1 MLSNRALFAGA
12 LVTSVFALAGFA
24 FAAPAKS
31 AYTVLH
37 QFAGAPGDG
46 AYSYSDVALDD
57 SGNLYGTTHNGGAHD
72 VGAIYKVAPGGAETL
87 LHSFVLGDNKGYN
100 PYGGITID
108 KSSGDL
114 YGTTE
119 FGGASD
125 AGVIWKLAADGTYSL
140 LHTFDDAHDGRQPR
154 WHMVR
159 DRKGNF
165 YGVALYGGA
174 HGDGTVFRL
183 ATDGTFTVLH
193 SFSGSDGNNPVGRL
207 ERDGEGNLYGVTF
220 SGGAHNWGTAY
231 KIASDGTF
239 STLYSFANGSDG
251 GFPEGGMQRDKAGNL
266 YGTNASGGDGYGT
279 LFKLAP
285 GGTLTTL
292 HTFTDGKDG
301 GAPFGDLLRT
311 SSGKLYGTTTMGAG
325 GDCQDGCGT
334 VFEFTP
340 GGKLKTLH
348 RFTGGTVDGG
358 QADAGLTEGPDGA
371 FYGATPYY
379 GTAGDGVVFSLTKK

>member
-1 MLSNRALFAGA
+1 MLSNRTLFASA
-12 LVTSVFALAGFA
+12 LLTSAFALAGFA
-24 FAAPAKS
+24 FAAPAKP

-72 VGAIYKVAPGGAETL
+72 VGAIYKLAPGGAETL

-100 PYGGITID
+100 PYGGITVD
-108 KSSGDL
+108 QSTGDL

-140 LHTFDDAHDGRQPR
+140 LHTFDDTHDGRQPR

-165 YGVALYGGA
+165 YGVALFGGA
-174 HGDGTVFRL
+174 HGDGTVFKL
-183 ATDGTFTVLH
+183 ATDGTFTLLH
-193 SFSGSDGNNPVGRL
+193 
-207 ERDGEGNLYGVTF
+207 TF
-220 SGGAHNWGTAY
+220 SGCGREQSGRAARSRSGRQSVWRHLHRRHAQLGNRLQNRLRRNVHHALLLHQRKRWRLSGRRNA
-231 KIASDGTF
+231 ARQ
-239 STLYSFANGSDG
+239 G
-251 GFPEGGMQRDKAGNL
+251 GEFVWRR
-266 YGTNASGGDGYGT
+266 TASGGDGYGT
-279 LFKLAP
+279 LFRLAP
-285 GGTLTTL
+285 DGTLTTL
-292 HTFTDGKDG
+292 YTFTDGKDG
-301 GAPFGDLLRT
+301 GAPFGDLLRVL
-311 SSGKLYGTTTMGAG
+311 GKLYGTTTMGAG
-325 GDCQDGCGT
+325 GDCQNGCGT

-340 GGKLKTLH
+340 GGRLKTLH

-371 FYGATPYY
+371 LYGATPYY
-379 GTAGDGVVFSLTKK
+379 GVAGDGVVFSLTKK